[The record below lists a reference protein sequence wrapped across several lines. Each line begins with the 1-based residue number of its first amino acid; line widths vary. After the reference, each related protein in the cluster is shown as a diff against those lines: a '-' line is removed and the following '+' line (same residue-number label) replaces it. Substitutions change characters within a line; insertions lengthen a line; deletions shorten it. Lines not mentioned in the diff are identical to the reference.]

1 MKNDYTEH
9 IEYNEML
16 EILSEIIPDIETL
29 SAEDNLVELGLTSIE
44 VMNIISKLKK
54 AGYSAAFSELMRMP
68 ALKEWQRLIQRERK
82 KETSMVVADLEK
94 DFELTDIQYAYWV
107 GRKESQPL
115 GGVGCHAYFEFECN
129 EELDLERFNNAWNE
143 LQMTHPMLRAK
154 FNKTGTQTIMT
165 APYASN
171 MEVHDFRKD
180 EDGLSK
186 KNELRSKFENR
197 LLDIEHG
204 QVASAA
210 ISLLPECAV
219 LHLEVDLLVSDLKS
233 LQIIFTDL
241 SRLYMQKNGA
251 KEDEWAFKKYIESNK
266 FISEKEKEND
276 KKYWD
281 SIIGDWIPDFH
292 IPLKKKPEQVKGH
305 RTVRRTRQLCPEEW
319 VILKQISASHKTTP
333 AMALLSAYIEIIG
346 RWNKNKKFMVNLPVY
361 DRKIFDDSIEN
372 MVADFTNV
380 LLLIADCSKSMT
392 FGERVAE
399 MQEKFYMSMS
409 HMAYSG
415 IDLQRELLKRGGK
428 YSYIAPF
435 IFSCNYDQ
443 ELIDPNFTEHIG
455 RLAYMITQTPQVWN
469 DFQIYQVDGGL
480 LLAWDTVEELFPDG
494 MMDSMFRAFEKHVE
508 WMLVNENWEKEYEET
523 GCDGSIVGDIAEI
536 AHGLIFDKFLMQSKK
551 SRDKVCVIDYA
562 AEQSVTYGE
571 LEKAAIRL
579 AGYLQRRKIYKQSIS
594 ISLPRGINQIA
605 AALGIVISGNAY
617 VPVRVSQPLNRRKM
631 IYKKAGIQY
640 EITETDCL
648 RKDPGHSEVEMIKL
662 DCLDG
667 DSDEFQSVDINENDD
682 AYVIFTSGSTGAPKG
697 VRISHAA
704 AMNTITDILERFDIS
719 DEDAALA
726 VSSYDFDLSVF
737 DIFGLLSAGGKIVVI
752 PDRESKNPS
761 FWLDAVKD
769 QRITVWNSVPALLEM
784 LLTAAERYQD
794 KLNSLRKVLISG
806 DWIPMDLPSR
816 LAAINNKALF
826 AALGGATE
834 ASIWSNYYKVQLP
847 MPAEWK
853 SVPYGSPLKNQLYK
867 VIDHGGSICP
877 RWVSGEL
884 HIGGAGV
891 SSGYIGDELLTENA
905 FYEENG
911 IRWYRTGDMG
921 RIWGDGTIEFMG
933 RKDLQVKI
941 GGHRIELSEIE
952 SALSKHF
959 MVKNAVVAVE
969 EEVSKNLIAFL
980 QFEDR
985 YKGIIKDVEKGSFGD
1000 FLREYIPEYMFPQ
1013 RYMIMEKLLF
1023 NRNGKIDRKA
1033 LLASLQREE
1042 KLTDRNSDMIPKTR
1056 TEILLAEIWRGAFRT
1071 PEIFSD
1077 SDYFTLGGD
1086 SLIATKMAVRIEEM
1100 FGIDFSIEKIFE
1112 SHRLRDLAALIDSSI
1127 EPVVHENEN
1136 AVIVPDQAN
1145 KYEPFPLTSVQRAY
1159 LIGRMGVYSLG
1170 NISTHYYFE
1179 LEKENLDTEKFEKS
1193 WNMLV
1198 RHHDMMRAVFLQEE
1212 AEQKVL
1218 PNVDEYR
1225 IKVNNLSSTSA
1236 KDIEKDILR
1245 VRENVFNKRF
1255 DVAKW
1260 PLFEVQVSLLPD
1272 GKSRIHMGFDN
1283 ISYDGW
1289 SIFTI
1294 LRQVKELYEGK
1305 KDSLEPLDL
1314 SFRDYVLEME
1324 KQKENDKHKE
1334 DEAYWNE
1341 FINDMPPAPELP
1353 VILAEENAGFTHVE
1367 RKLDEN
1373 EWNRIKSFSS
1383 KYGITPSVVFLTAYA
1398 YVLCKYSKRKDF
1410 TLNLTTFHRAQLH
1423 KDVEKLVGDFTTLT
1437 LVSLCIEGDKTIAE
1451 NGKKIQGLLLESLKH
1466 SGVCGVDVQRKKA
1479 KQMGNN
1485 TGGALMPVVFT
1496 SAVGL
1501 NGNKENDSPWLGKRV
1516 YTCSETPQVWLD
1528 HQIINDEA
1536 GVVLGWDFAKNIFPA
1551 GLAEEMFG
1559 VYQDII
1565 EDLLLDENNWE
1576 RPGYKPPYKYNAAVL
1591 KANDTLIWQN
1601 EFTLRDIVANSLIK
1615 YSKEEAVVTAS
1626 HRITYKM
1633 LQAAVSHIGKIL
1645 HQSGLSKDEHVGIL
1659 MEKGWEQI
1667 VAAASVIMAG
1677 GVYVPI
1683 SPEFP
1688 EERIKFILGD
1698 VKCNILITQKKLS
1711 NKFSEVLDQKMLDID
1726 QSVFDEKLDS
1736 YEYEVKTK
1744 PADEAY
1750 IIYTSGSTGV
1760 PKGVVISHEGAVNT
1774 IRDIV
1779 DRFGISGDRFL
1790 TLSSLSFDL
1799 SVFDIF
1805 GALYSGSAIIIPEAD
1820 KVRDPEH
1827 WTELLINE
1835 KVTIWNSVPQFMRL
1849 FLDYVEISKISFE
1862 YFYFKCI
1869 LLSGDWFSAE
1879 LAKTMKTCFGDSVRI
1894 ISLGGATEASI
1905 WSNYFE
1911 VEKVEKSWM
1920 NIPYG
1925 KPLANQKFYIFNDLF
1940 WEAPIWVPGSL
1951 YIGGKGL
1958 AIGYLN
1964 DDEKTNASFLSHP
1977 DTGERIYSTGD
1988 LGRYLPDG
1996 NIEFLGRKDNQVK
2009 INGYRVELGEIE
2021 KKLESLDE
2029 VEQAIV
2035 TAAQDNNGNRK
2046 LIADLVIHP
2055 EKIKNSVIIDWTET
2069 LLDRKKKNAI
2079 GEGIKRILSN
2089 YEKNTTP
2096 IGYQEYKTYLEN
2108 RSIKLIVDIL
2118 IRSGIVSLQ
2127 NGNIPNETASFSARY
2142 DKLISKWKAILEKE
2156 HILTGDSSG
2165 LSINMEKLE
2174 ELKTKI
2180 TQYEQ
2185 TDKNNINSNPL
2196 LDKIFVESIESY
2208 VKLLKG
2214 KCEYAELLL
2223 DSALVC
2229 TAQDIEAVIPEGNSS
2244 AQILAEILQLILNEE
2259 KKGAVILEI
2268 GTRMESVAQIADM
2281 VLEENEFRYL
2291 YADESQYMLDT
2302 ALAHLNHIHGL
2313 RVKFNENLQNY
2324 GVGNSSV
2331 DVVIANKSMH
2341 RYSDI
2346 DKLLENVTEALRP
2359 GGILVMCEPVNNSRL
2374 SLATVSLFEKGYD
2387 HLKDFRREEALP
2399 NVKYDV
2405 WKRLLAERG
2414 FEVMTSCFD
2423 DEEDP
2428 YGQCIIIAI
2437 NRKSAAKLNVEGI
2450 KKKLEEK
2457 LPIYMIPNRYIILD
2471 KLPLSANGKIDR
2483 KRLEQINRSFFNK
2496 EEKKIVLPET
2506 DIEKKMYDVCGRV
2519 LKSKNLSITD
2529 NFFEAGGDSI
2539 TAIQC
2544 VNILKKEY
2552 GLFVSLKQLFQAN
2565 SLAAVSKEAQP
2576 LVTAEDDNLEEGV
2589 I

>member
-1 MKNDYTEH
+1 MKNNNREH

-16 EILSEIIPDIETL
+16 VILSEIIPDIETL

-54 AGYSAAFSELMRMP
+54 TGYSATFSELMRMP
-68 ALKEWQRLIQRERK
+68 VLKEWHRFIQRDGKR
-82 KETSMVVADLEK
+82 ETSIAAADLEK
-94 DFELTDIQYAYWV
+94 EFALTDIQYAYWV

-129 EELDLERFNNAWNE
+129 KELDIERLNNAWNE
-143 LQMTHPMLRAK
+143 LQVIHPMLRAK
-154 FNKTGTQTIMT
+154 FNKAGTQTIM
-165 APYASN
+165 ASPYTKN
-171 MEVHDFRKD
+171 IDVYDFRKD
-180 EDGLSK
+180 KDALSK

-241 SRLYMQKNGA
+241 SRLYMQKNAA
-251 KEDEWAFKKYIESNK
+251 KEDDWAFKKYIESSK
-266 FISEKEKEND
+266 YISEKEKQND
-276 KKYWD
+276 KEYWD
-281 SIIGDWIPDFH
+281 SIIGDWIPDFL
-292 IPLKKKPEQVKGH
+292 IPLKKKPEQVRGH
-305 RTVRRTRQLCPEEW
+305 RTVRRTRQLSPEEW
-319 VILKQISASHKTTP
+319 VVLKDISASHKTTP
-333 AMALLSAYIEIIG
+333 AMALLSAYIETIG
-346 RWNKNKKFMVNLPVY
+346 KWNENKKFMVNLPVY

-380 LLLIADCSKSMT
+380 LLLTADCSKSVA

-415 IDLQRELLKRGGK
+415 IDLQRELLKRGSK

-435 IFSCNYDQ
+435 IFSCNYDH
-443 ELIDPNFTEHIG
+443 ELINPNFLEQIG
-455 RLAYMITQTPQVWN
+455 RLSYMITQTPQVWN

-494 MMDSMFRAFEKHVE
+494 MMDSMFRAFEMHVE
-508 WMLVNENWEKEYEET
+508 WMLVNGNWEKEYEET
-523 GCDGSIVGDIAEI
+523 DYEGSIVGNIVEK
-536 AHGLIFDKFLMQSKK
+536 AHGLIFDKFLMESKK
-551 SRDKVCVIDYA
+551 FGDKVCVIDYA
-562 AEQSVTYGE
+562 ANQSVTYRE
-571 LEKAAIRL
+571 LEKAAVRL
-579 AGYLQRRKIYKQSIS
+579 AGYLQRRKIYKQYIS

-617 VPVRVSQPLNRRKM
+617 VPIRVTQPLNRRKM

-640 EITETDCL
+640 EITETDCFSE
-648 RKDPGHSEVEMIKL
+648 DSDHSEVEKIKI
-662 DCLDG
+662 DCLD
-667 DSDEFQSVDINENDD
+667 DNPYEFQSVDINENDD

-704 AMNTITDILERFDIS
+704 VINTITDILERLNIS
-719 DEDAALA
+719 DCDVALA

-737 DIFGLLSAGGKIVVI
+737 DVFGLLSAGGKIVMI
-752 PDRESKNPS
+752 PDSESKTPS

-769 QRITVWNSVPALLEM
+769 QKVTVWNSVPQLFEM
-784 LLTAAERYQD
+784 LVIVAERQHD

-816 LAAINNKALF
+816 LAAINNEALF

-834 ASIWSNYYKVQLP
+834 ASIWSNYFRVQLP

-891 SSGYIGDELLTENA
+891 SSGYIGDELLNENA

-921 RIWGDGTIEFMG
+921 SIWADGTIEFMG

-969 EEVSKNLIAFL
+969 EEVSKNLTAFL

-985 YKGIIKDVEKGSFGD
+985 YKGIIKDVEKGSFDD
-1000 FLREYIPEYMFPQ
+1000 FLKEYIPEYMFPQ
-1013 RYMIMEKLLF
+1013 RYMILEKFPF

-1033 LLASLQREE
+1033 LLVSLQREE
-1042 KLTDRNSDMIPKTR
+1042 KLTGRNSDMVPKTR
-1056 TEILLAEIWRGAFRT
+1056 TEILLAEIWRDLFRT
-1071 PEIFSD
+1071 SEIFAD
-1077 SDYFTLGGD
+1077 SDYFSLGGD
-1086 SLIATKMAVRIEEM
+1086 SLIATKMAVKIEEM

-1112 SHRLRDLAALIDSSI
+1112 NHRLRDLAALIDDSI
-1127 EPVVHENEN
+1127 EQVVHEN
-1136 AVIVPDQAN
+1136 AIIVPDKTN
-1145 KYEPFPLTSVQRAY
+1145 KFEPFPLTSVQRAY
-1159 LIGRMGVYSLG
+1159 LIGRMGIYSLG

-1179 LEKENLDTEKFEKS
+1179 LEKENLDTEKFEIS
-1193 WNMLV
+1193 WNMLI
-1198 RHHDMMRAVFLQEE
+1198 RHHDMMRAVILPDEV
-1212 AEQKVL
+1212 EQKVL
-1218 PNVDEYR
+1218 PSVDYYR
-1225 IKVNNLSSTSA
+1225 IKVNDFSSTSA
-1236 KDIEKDILR
+1236 NHIEKVILR
-1245 VRENVFNKRF
+1245 VRGNVFNKRF
-1255 DVAKW
+1255 DVTEW
-1260 PLFEVQVSLLPD
+1260 PLFEVQVTLLPD
-1272 GKSRIHMGFDN
+1272 GKSRIHIGFDN
-1283 ISYDGW
+1283 IVYDGW

-1305 KDSLEPLDL
+1305 PDSLEPLDL

-1324 KQKENDKHKE
+1324 RQKENDKYKK

-1353 VILAEENAGFTHVE
+1353 VILAEENAGFTHAE

-1383 KYGITPSVVFLTAYA
+1383 KYGITPSVTFLTAYA

-1437 LVSLCIEGDKTIAE
+1437 LVSICLEGDKNFAE
-1451 NGKKIQGLLLESLKH
+1451 NAKRIQGLLLESLKH

-1485 TGGALMPVVFT
+1485 TDGALMPVVFT
-1496 SAVGL
+1496 SAVSL
-1501 NGNKENDSPWLGKRV
+1501 NGNAGNDRPWLGKRV

-1528 HQIINDEA
+1528 HQIINDED

-1551 GLAEEMFG
+1551 GLAEAMFG
-1559 VYQDII
+1559 VYQGII

-1576 RPGYKPPYKYNAAVL
+1576 RKGYIPPNKYNAAVL
-1591 KANDTLIWQN
+1591 KANNTSVWQN
-1601 EFTLRDIVANSLIK
+1601 EFTLWDIVANSLVK
-1615 YSKEEAVVTAS
+1615 YSEEEAVVTAK

-1633 LQAAVSHIGKIL
+1633 LQAAVRHIVKVL

-1667 VAAASVIMAG
+1667 VAAAAVIMAG

-1688 EERIKFILGD
+1688 KERIKFILD
-1698 VKCNILITQKKLS
+1698 DAKCNILITQKGLR
-1711 NKFSEVLDQKMLDID
+1711 NKFAEFFNQKILGID
-1726 QSVFDEKLDS
+1726 QSVLHEKFDS

-1790 TLSSLSFDL
+1790 ALSSLTFDL

-1849 FLDYVEISKISFE
+1849 LLDYVEISKIFYE
-1862 YFYFKCI
+1862 RFYFKCI

-1879 LAKTMKTCFGDSVRI
+1879 LAKTMKTYFGDSTRI

-1911 VEKVEKSWM
+1911 VEKVEKSWK

-1925 KPLANQKFYIFNDLF
+1925 KPLNNQKFYIFNDLF
-1940 WEAPIWVPGSL
+1940 WDAPIWVPGNL

-2009 INGYRVELGEIE
+2009 VNGYRVELGEIE
-2021 KKLESLDE
+2021 KKLESFDE
-2029 VEQAIV
+2029 VDQAIV
-2035 TAAQDNNGNRK
+2035 TTAQDDNGNRK
-2046 LIADLVIHP
+2046 LIADLVIHA
-2055 EKIKNSVIIDWTET
+2055 ETVKNSEIIDWTGAF
-2069 LLDRKKKNAI
+2069 LDSKKKNVI
-2079 GEGIKRILSN
+2079 GERIKRTILN
-2089 YEKNTTP
+2089 YGNNTTQNSH
-2096 IGYQEYKTYLEN
+2096 QEYENYLEN
-2108 RSIKLIVDIL
+2108 RAIKLMVEIL
-2118 IRSGIVSLQ
+2118 IQSGNLSLQ
-2127 NGNIPNETASFSARY
+2127 NGDTPNETIPYSSRY
-2142 DKLISKWKAILEKE
+2142 DKLISKWKDILEKE
-2156 HILTGDSSG
+2156 HILAGNSSV
-2165 LSINMEKLE
+2165 LSIDMEKWE
-2174 ELKTKI
+2174 ELKKKI
-2180 TQYEQ
+2180 AQYER
-2185 TDKNNINSNPL
+2185 TEKDNINSNPL

-2223 DSALVC
+2223 DSAAVC
-2229 TAQDIEAVIPEGNSS
+2229 TAQDIEAVIPEENSS
-2244 AQILAEILQLILNEE
+2244 AQILAEILQLILNEV

-2268 GTRMESVAQIADM
+2268 GTRMENVAHIADM
-2281 VLEENEFRYL
+2281 VLEENDCSYL
-2291 YADESQYMLDT
+2291 YADESQYMLDA
-2302 ALAHLNHIHGL
+2302 ALAHLDHIHGL
-2313 RVKFNENLQNY
+2313 RVKFNESLQNY
-2324 GVGNSSV
+2324 GIGNSSL
-2331 DVVIANKSMH
+2331 DIVIANKSIH
-2341 RYSDI
+2341 RYSNI
-2346 DKLLENVTEALRP
+2346 EQLLENVTGALRP
-2359 GGILVMCEPVNNSRL
+2359 GGILVMCEPINNSHL
-2374 SLATVSLFEKGYD
+2374 SLATVNLFENGYD
-2387 HLKDFRREEALP
+2387 NLKDFRREEALP

-2405 WKRLLAERG
+2405 WKRLLVERG
-2414 FEVMTSCFD
+2414 FEVIYSYSD
-2423 DEEDP
+2423 DEEDM
-2428 YGQCIIIAI
+2428 YGQCIVIAA
-2437 NRKSAAKLNVEGI
+2437 NRKGGVKLNVGGI
-2450 KKKLEEK
+2450 KRKLEEK
-2457 LPIYMIPNRYIILD
+2457 LPIYMIPNRYILLD
-2471 KLPLSANGKIDR
+2471 KLPLSSNGKIDR
-2483 KRLEQINRSFFNK
+2483 KRLEQINSSLLDK

-2506 DIEKKMYDVCGRV
+2506 DIEKKVYDVCTKV
-2519 LKSKNLSITD
+2519 LKCKNLSITD

-2552 GLFVSLKQLFQAN
+2552 GLHISLKQLFQAD

-2576 LVTAEDDNLEEGV
+2576 LETAENDNLEEGV